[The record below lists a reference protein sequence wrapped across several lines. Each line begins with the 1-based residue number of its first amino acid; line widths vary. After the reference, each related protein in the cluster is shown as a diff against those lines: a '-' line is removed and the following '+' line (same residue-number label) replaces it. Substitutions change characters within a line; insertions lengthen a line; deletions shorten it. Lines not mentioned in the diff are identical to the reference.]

1 MLKYNSN
8 YTFVLQIFQKAIL
21 TSIQSVKRL
30 LIKMRLDYGITFIM
44 TFKLNQ
50 DFLENLF
57 AMIRL
62 NGGSNDH
69 PSPLE
74 ALNRIRLI
82 ILGKSLTFPMSVNQ
96 NTEVNTDVQ
105 EHFVMSQIFRKKKEQ
120 KSDEAKE
127 SDEEDDIDAWT
138 YQPKRR
144 TLEEIDGQQYVYGY
158 MAKSLMKTKEWCG
171 QYTYQIESSP
181 DESATGKEN
190 YVEDLSRGGLVQPS
204 EEWTNVADQMEDYF
218 NFIHNRGPYNEE
230 PAFRNSDNIFK
241 RTMYK
246 FSKKFP
252 EVPREMMETFVKK
265 RINIRVRHLKK
276 QIQEKKTH
284 RYKVLK
290 NNKKQTHT
298 VQKAVLNKNQKKL
311 KHFLT

>member
-1 MLKYNSN
+1 
-8 YTFVLQIFQKAIL
+8 
-21 TSIQSVKRL
+21 
-30 LIKMRLDYGITFIM
+30 
-44 TFKLNQ
+44 
-50 DFLENLF
+50 
-57 AMIRL
+57 
-62 NGGSNDH
+62 
-69 PSPLE
+69 
-74 ALNRIRLI
+74 
-82 ILGKSLTFPMSVNQ
+82 MSVNQ

-204 EEWTNVADQMEDYF
+204 EEWTNPPKLQLSET
-218 NFIHNRGPYNEE
+218 NRLTTLRKDRTEQPWSIRANQLSSIGALSNTSTVIVVQR
-230 PAFRNSDNIFK
+230 RNAEWRYRLDVFTETRRIFFE
-241 RTMYK
+241 RQSFK
-246 FSKKFP
+246 FQHF
-252 EVPREMMETFVKK
+252 
-265 RINIRVRHLKK
+265 
-276 QIQEKKTH
+276 
-284 RYKVLK
+284 YG
-290 NNKKQTHT
+290 
-298 VQKAVLNKNQKKL
+298 VQ
-311 KHFLT
+311 F